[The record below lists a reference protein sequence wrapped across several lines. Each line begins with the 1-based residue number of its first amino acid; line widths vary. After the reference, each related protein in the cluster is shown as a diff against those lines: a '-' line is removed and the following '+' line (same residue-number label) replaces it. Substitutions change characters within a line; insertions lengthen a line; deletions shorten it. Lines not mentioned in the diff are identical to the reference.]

1 MTEQNRQI
9 RLAARPQ
16 GLPKPS
22 DWEQTTEPVPEPGE
36 GQFRVAVSHVSID
49 PAMRAWLND
58 VPSYIRPV
66 EIGAVMRAAGTGT
79 VTASRHPDFAEGD
92 SVSGVFGVQEHAI
105 SDGKD
110 TFKIDTDVAP
120 APTWLGMLGLSGI
133 TAYFGLLDV
142 GQLKKGETVVISG
155 AAGAVGSAAGQIA
168 KIHDCRVIGIAGGH
182 EKCAVLVDELGFDAA
197 IDYKDESVARALRA
211 HAPEGVDV
219 FFDNVGGEVLDAV
232 LTCLARDARVVISG
246 AVSQYNASDVKGP
259 SNYLSLLVNRASMKG
274 FVIFDYADRYAEAT
288 VALAGWLREG
298 RIIAKEHCVSG
309 GVAAFPEALLG
320 LFAGVNTGKLIL
332 EV

>member
-1 MTEQNRQI
+1 MHEENHQI

-16 GLPKPS
+16 GLPKAS
-22 DWEQTTEPVPEPGE
+22 DWEETTEPVPEPGE
-36 GQFRVAVSHVSID
+36 GQFRVAVSHLSID

-58 VPSYIRPV
+58 VRSYIRPV
-66 EIGAVMRAAGTGT
+66 EIGDVMRAAGTGT

-92 SVSGVFGVQEHAI
+92 IVSGVFGVQEHAI

-110 TFKIDTDVAP
+110 TFKIDTDLAP

-142 GQLKKGETVVISG
+142 GQLKQGETVVISG

-168 KIHDCRVIGIAGGH
+168 KIHDCRVIGIAGSR

-197 IDYKDESVARALRA
+197 INYKDEHVARALRA
-211 HAPEGVDV
+211 HAPGGVDV
-219 FFDNVGGEVLDAV
+219 FFDNVGGDVLDAV
-232 LTCLARDARVVISG
+232 LTCLARDARIVISG
-246 AVSQYNASDVKGP
+246 AVSQYNAPDVKGP
-259 SNYLSLLVNRASMKG
+259 ANYLSLLVNRASMKG
-274 FVIFDYADRYAEAT
+274 FVIFDYADRYPEAT
-288 VALAGWLREG
+288 AALAGWLREG
-298 RIIAKEHCVSG
+298 RIIAKEHCITG
-309 GVAAFPEALLG
+309 GVAAFPDALLG